1 MFITGP
7 KKSSLQL
14 DIHSVKLNIEA
25 RIKNIVPKKKADSCK
40 RPYTLGRRQ
49 ELSDHKRATILLAA
63 RKQLESAGLLQFTME
78 TLANES
84 AVTRQT
90 VHNLF
95 GTKAALLEA
104 LFDQIALDAGMERMG
119 SVMQQTDPELLLCSF
134 VGVFSD
140 FWTKYRVLLRRI
152 HGIAAIDPEFGAAVA
167 ARNRRRQG
175 AVTRV
180 VDRLESRQP
189 LRNVELRGR
198 RIGALYAMTSFEF
211 FDALAESIGTEKDI
225 PELLSALVRAA
236 LESQLP

>member
-14 DIHSVKLNIEA
+14 DIHRVKLNIEA

-119 SVMQQTDPELLLCSF
+119 SVMQQTDP
-134 VGVFSD
+134 FSD

-198 RIGALYAMTSFEF
+198 RIGALYALTSFEF

>member
-1 MFITGP
+1 VPRT
-7 KKSSLQL
+7 
-14 DIHSVKLNIEA
+14 
-25 RIKNIVPKKKADSCK
+25 KNIVPKKKTDSCK
-40 RPYTLGRRQ
+40 RPYSLGRRQ

-63 RKQLESAGLLQFTME
+63 RKQLEAAGFLQFTME
-78 TLANES
+78 TLASKS

-95 GTKAALLEA
+95 GTKTALLEA
-104 LFDQIALDAGMERMG
+104 LFDHIALDAGMERMR
-119 SVMQQTDPELLLCSF
+119 SVMQQTHPELLLSSF

-180 VDRLESRQP
+180 VDRLASQP
-189 LRNVELRGR
+189 PQPNVELRAR

-225 PELLSALVRAA
+225 PALLSALVRTA
-236 LESQLP
+236 LESQLS

>member
-1 MFITGP
+1 M
-7 KKSSLQL
+7 
-14 DIHSVKLNIEA
+14 
-25 RIKNIVPKKKADSCK
+25 KNIVPKKKTGSCK

-63 RKQLESAGLLQFTME
+63 RKQLESAGFLQFTME
-78 TLANES
+78 TLASES

-95 GTKAALLEA
+95 GTKTALLEA
-104 LFDQIALDAGMERMG
+104 LFDQIALDAGMERMR
-119 SVMQQTDPELLLCSF
+119 SVMQQTHPELLLGSF

-152 HGIAAIDPEFGAAVA
+152 HGIAAIDPEFGAALA

-180 VDRLESRQP
+180 VDRLRSQQP
-189 LRNVELRGR
+189 QRNVELRAR
-198 RIGALYAMTSFEF
+198 RIGVLYAMTSFEF

-225 PELLSALVRAA
+225 PELLSALVSAA
-236 LESQLP
+236 LESQLLQ

>member
-119 SVMQQTDPELLLCSF
+119 SVMQQTDRSCCSA
-134 VGVFSD
+134 
-140 FWTKYRVLLRRI
+140 VLW
-152 HGIAAIDPEFGAAVA
+152 GYSAISG
-167 ARNRRRQG
+167 RNIVSCCGGFMASPRSIRNSG
-175 AVTRV
+175 P
-180 VDRLESRQP
+180 RLPHEIGDGKALSR
-189 LRNVELRGR
+189 G
-198 RIGALYAMTSFEF
+198 
-211 FDALAESIGTEKDI
+211 
-225 PELLSALVRAA
+225 
-236 LESQLP
+236 